1 MSHRRPEPIRVVD
14 YDVGWPAEYE
24 SLSTRVRE
32 ALGSLVQRVE
42 HVGST
47 AVPGLAAK
55 PIVDLYAVVE
65 AEALPEAIFRLAAL
79 GYVHEGELGISGR
92 AAFAWPAGEPRH
104 HLYVCAPDH
113 EGLEELVRF
122 RDHLRAHPD
131 DAAAYGELKA
141 RLAQEHRNDRD
152 AYSRGKDAFVNG
164 ILGKVLP

>member
-14 YDVGWPAEYE
+14 YDAGWPDEYE
-24 SLSTRVRE
+24 ALSARVCE
-32 ALGSLVQRVE
+32 VLGPLVLRIE

-65 AEALPEAIFRLAAL
+65 AELIPEAIVRLAAL
-79 GYVHEGELGISGR
+79 GYVHEGELGIPGR
-92 AAFAWPAGEPRH
+92 AAFAWPTSEPRH

-113 EGLEELVRF
+113 DGLEELVRF

-131 DAAAYGELKA
+131 DAAAYGELKKG
-141 RLAQEHRNDRD
+141 LAKEHRDDRD